1 MDHNLILNATSVLSR
16 IVKTS
21 HYVSK
26 ERFDLAAK
34 VKFNLEDPKRLDRL
48 YGLYNKACQA
58 LHLFEHEDLQEDL
71 FLAVDIAMAAW
82 PGKTVFY
89 KHVPGLENKSDSFV
103 DKRKYFYS
111 IEGEAIVREAEINLR
126 DAVSLHLLS
135 ELLECKDVELKS
147 VVTYLGELQRSGE
160 RRRDGQDVVYPYY
173 DGDIVF
179 LFGDPGDRVFYD
191 WYRTDAG
198 VYIATDE
205 GWRKL
210 QYVRGRGYLNKDGEP
225 EYENNNHYTDYKFED
240 LGRNFRFVGNIYK
253 DPAVLIDT
261 EEDEERN

>member
-16 IVKTS
+16 IVETS

-34 VKFNLEDPKRLDRL
+34 VRFNLDDEKRLNRL
-48 YGLYNKACQA
+48 YGLYNKACQS
-58 LHLFEHEDLQEDL
+58 LHLFQNEDLQQDL

-103 DKRKYFYS
+103 DRRKYFYS
-111 IEGEAIVREAEINLR
+111 IEGEVAVREAEVNLR

-135 ELLECKDVELKS
+135 ELLERKDVELQS
-147 VVTYLGELQRSGE
+147 VVAYLGELHRSE
-160 RRRDGQDVVYPYY
+160 EEKRYQYY

-179 LFGDPGDRVFYD
+179 LYSDPGDRVFYD

-198 VYIATDE
+198 VYLATDE

-225 EYENNNHYTDYKFED
+225 EYENDNHYTDYKIED

-253 DPAVLIDT
+253 DPAVLIDPK
-261 EEDEERN
+261 EDEERK

>member
-1 MDHNLILNATSVLSR
+1 MNHNLIVNATSVLSK
-16 IVKTS
+16 IVETS

-34 VKFNLEDPKRLDRL
+34 VKLDIDDPERLDRL
-48 YGLYNKACQA
+48 YGLYNKACQS
-58 LHLFEHEDLQEDL
+58 LHLFQNEDLQKDL

-103 DKRKYFYS
+103 DRRKYFYS
-111 IEGEAIVREAEINLR
+111 IEGETAVREAEVNLR

-135 ELLECKDVELKS
+135 ELLERKNVELQS
-147 VVTYLGELQRSGE
+147 VVAYLGELH
-160 RRRDGQDVVYPYY
+160 RDGEEKKYPYY

-179 LFGDPGDRVFYD
+179 LYGDPGDRVFYD

-198 VYIATDE
+198 VYLATDE

-225 EYENNNHYTDYKFED
+225 EFENDNHYTDYKIED

-253 DPAVLIDT
+253 DPAVLIDP
-261 EEDEERN
+261 EEDEEGN

>member
-1 MDHNLILNATSVLSR
+1 MDHRQIQDAVGILSK
-16 IVKTS
+16 IVETS

-34 VKFNLEDPKRLDRL
+34 VKFNLDDEKRLDRL

-58 LHLFEHEDLQEDL
+58 IHLFEREDLQQDL
-71 FLAVDIAMAAW
+71 FLAVDIAEAAW

-111 IEGEAIVREAEINLR
+111 IEGESAVREAEINLR

-135 ELLECKDVELKS
+135 ELLERKDVELQS
-147 VVTYLGELQRSGE
+147 VVACLGELHRSGE
-160 RRRDGQDVVYPYY
+160 EKRYQYY

-179 LFGDPGDRVFYD
+179 LYGDPGDRVFYD

-198 VYIATDE
+198 VYLATDE

-210 QYVRGRGYLNKDGEP
+210 QYVRGRGYLGMDGEP
-225 EYENNNHYTDYKFED
+225 WYENDNHYTDHKIED

-253 DPAVLIDT
+253 DPAVLIDPQ
-261 EEDEERN
+261 ENKERN

>member
-1 MDHNLILNATSVLSR
+1 MDHKQIQNAVGILSK
-16 IVKTS
+16 IVETS

-26 ERFDLAAK
+26 ERFDLAAR
-34 VKFNLEDPKRLDRL
+34 VRFNLDDEKRLDRL

-58 LHLFEHEDLQEDL
+58 IHLFQHEDLQEDL

-89 KHVPGLENKSDSFV
+89 KRIPGLENKSDSFV
-103 DKRKYFYS
+103 DRRKYFYS
-111 IEGEAIVREAEINLR
+111 IEGETTVREAEINLR

-135 ELLECKDVELKS
+135 ELLERKDVELKS
-147 VVTYLGELQRSGE
+147 VVTYLGELNRNRE
-160 RRRDGQDVVYPYY
+160 NKRHPYY
-173 DGDIVF
+173 DGDVVF
-179 LFGDPGDRVFYD
+179 LYGEPGDRVFYD

-198 VYIATDE
+198 VYLATDE

-210 QYVRGRGYLNKDGEP
+210 QYVRGRGYLNKEGEP
-225 EYENNNHYTDYKFED
+225 EYENDNHYTDYKIED

-253 DPAVLIDT
+253 DPAVLIDP
-261 EEDEERN
+261 EEDEEKN

>member
-1 MDHNLILNATSVLSR
+1 MDHKQIQDAVGVLSK
-16 IVKTS
+16 IVETS

-34 VKFNLEDPKRLDRL
+34 VKFNLDDEKRLDRL
-48 YGLYNKACQA
+48 YGLYNKTCQA
-58 LHLFEHEDLQEDL
+58 IHLFQHEDLQEDL

-103 DKRKYFYS
+103 DRRKYFYS
-111 IEGEAIVREAEINLR
+111 IEGEAAVREAEINLR

-135 ELLECKDVELKS
+135 ELLERKDVELQS
-147 VVTYLGELQRSGE
+147 VVARLGELHRSGE
-160 RRRDGQDVVYPYY
+160 EKRYQYY

-179 LFGDPGDRVFYD
+179 LYGDPGDRVFYD
-191 WYRTDAG
+191 WYCTDAG
-198 VYIATDE
+198 VYLATDE

-210 QYVRGRGYLNKDGEP
+210 QYVRGRGYLNKEGEP
-225 EYENNNHYTDYKFED
+225 WYENDNHYTDYKIED

-253 DPAVLIDT
+253 DPAVLIDH
-261 EEDEERN
+261 ENSE

>member
-16 IVKTS
+16 IVETS

-34 VKFNLEDPKRLDRL
+34 VRFNLDDEKRLDRL

-58 LHLFEHEDLQEDL
+58 IHLFDREDLQQDL

-89 KHVPGLENKSDSFV
+89 KHVPGLGNKSDSFV

-111 IEGEAIVREAEINLR
+111 IEGEAAVREAEINLR

-135 ELLECKDVELKS
+135 ELLERKDVELQS
-147 VVTYLGELQRSGE
+147 VVAYLGELNRSGE
-160 RRRDGQDVVYPYY
+160 EKRYQYY

-179 LFGDPGDRVFYD
+179 LYGDPEDRVFYD

-198 VYIATDE
+198 VYLATDE

-210 QYVRGRGYLNKDGEP
+210 QYVRGRGYLNKEGEP
-225 EYENNNHYTDYKFED
+225 EYENDNHYTDYKIED
-240 LGRNFRFVGNIYK
+240 LGLNFRFVGNIYK
-253 DPAVLIDT
+253 DPAVLIDQ

>member
-16 IVKTS
+16 IVEAS

-26 ERFDLAAK
+26 ERFDLAAR
-34 VKFNLEDPKRLDRL
+34 VKFDIDDPKRLDRL
-48 YGLYNKACQA
+48 YGLYSKACQA
-58 LHLFEHEDLQEDL
+58 IHLFQHEDLQEDL

-103 DKRKYFYS
+103 DQRKYFYS
-111 IEGEAIVREAEINLR
+111 IEGEDVVREAEVNLR

-135 ELLECKDVELKS
+135 ELLERKDVELQS
-147 VVTYLGELQRSGE
+147 VVARLGELH
-160 RRRDGQDVVYPYY
+160 RDGEEKRYQYY

-179 LFGDPGDRVFYD
+179 LYGDPGDRVFYD
-191 WYRTDAG
+191 WYRTDSG
-198 VYIATDE
+198 VYLATDE

-210 QYVRGRGYLNKDGEP
+210 QYVRGRGYLNKEGEP
-225 EYENNNHYTDYKFED
+225 EYENDNHYTDYKIED

-253 DPAVLIDT
+253 DPAVLLDP